1 MKKILFLLLLLFIA
15 GDEAWAKEN
24 PAIWN
29 GKADTKWY
37 KASESEFTITT
48 PEQLAGL
55 AKLVN
60 PTRSDKEPWGNGVLH
75 QGNGQ
80 SKRHRQG
87 RRQNHGGDEKK
98 GNL

>member
-1 MKKILFLLLLLFIA
+1 MKKTLLFLFLMLI
-15 GDEAWAKEN
+15 GCDDAKEN

-37 KASESEFTITT
+37 KKSETEFTITT

-60 PTRSDKEPWGNGVLH
+60 GGNDFYGKTV
-75 QGNGQ
+75 
-80 SKRHRQG
+80 
-87 RRQNHGGDEKK
+87 
-98 GNL
+98 NLGADIMLNDTAGW